1 MRLHGRFGNF
11 TNGGSRAGE
20 SSGFLRYLIG
30 WTVALAFVFSF
41 TGGGNESFAGSAS
54 RFAYWFVHV
63 GSGLAVVSWVC
74 SLLQR
79 GPCGRW
85 PLLLQLTVYGVCGAV
100 AFTPLAILFETLLP
114 VAGAPDGPPNWPI
127 QAAREGWIT
136 ASLAEF
142 GGLAPSFL
150 GSWIVINLAYVVP
163 TGRGQPAKPAV
174 RVVASVEPRH
184 PPTPA
189 APPETGMEPE
199 KIPPVPAGISPSA
212 LTQSHRAHEPP
223 RSVAMESELP
233 ETAPSGGVR
242 DRLPQALGGDI
253 IHLRADLNYL
263 HVTTAGGSAMLLY
276 SLARA
281 AAELG
286 DIGSVVHRAHWV
298 AHDHVA
304 RTRRT
309 AQGFALILSNGVEVP
324 VSRRRQ
330 AEIRARFGDTYQAPS
345 IPPR

>member
-11 TNGGSRAGE
+11 TNGGLRVADG
-20 SSGFLRYLIG
+20 SGFLRFLVG

-41 TGGGNESFAGSAS
+41 TGGGSESFAGSAL

-85 PLLLQLTVYGVCGAV
+85 PLLLQLTVYGLCGAV

-114 VAGAPDGPPNWPI
+114 VPGAPDGPPNWPI

-163 TGRGQPAKPAV
+163 TGWGRAATQAA
-174 RVVASVEPRH
+174 RFADVEEPIR
-184 PPTPA
+184 PPTPSELSLSGREREDHPANPAGSQPPTLTERRPALDDPA
-189 APPETGMEPE
+189 APLKGN
-199 KIPPVPAGISPSA
+199 
-212 LTQSHRAHEPP
+212 QHRDL
-223 RSVAMESELP
+223 VQ
-233 ETAPSGGVR
+233 SGGVR

-281 AAELG
+281 AEELG
-286 DIGSVVHRAHWV
+286 EIGSVVHRAHWV
-298 AHDHVA
+298 AHAHVA
-304 RTRRT
+304 RARRT
-309 AQGFALILSNGVEVP
+309 ARGYMLVLSNGVEVP

-345 IPPR
+345 ISSR